1 MTTRIIAL
9 WIVLAAILGFAFGG
23 TLVWSTQKAPP
34 NNREYP
40 AKAEAQDSRARKTP
54 INSITDEKHN
64 GGKQKENWYQT
75 FLDHTPDWFVA
86 IFTLL
91 LAFITYR
98 LVASTN
104 RLWEA
109 GERQLKIA
117 GKTASVAINVER
129 PYVYVSEIELRRVP
143 LPEGEGPPA
152 DVYVPVFTF
161 TNYGRTPAFVTR
173 VGYNHAVVDKLPD
186 EPAYHFT
193 DDLTVELVIRPG
205 ESYPFMLEQPWMFIG
220 AEQRAKIMVGK
231 MYPRCWGQ
239 IRYRDFLGGVGETGF
254 VAFQYPELKAGD
266 RIVSE
271 AAFRFTGPPAYT
283 YQRYSDDGSDPS

>member
-143 LPEGEGPPA
+143 LPEGKALPLM
-152 DVYVPVFTF
+152 FTF
-161 TNYGRTPAFVTR
+161 PSSLSRTTGAPPRLLLGLDIITRSWISFPMSRPIILPTISPLNWSSDPANPILSCLNSRGCSSAPSKERKSWWV
-173 VGYNHAVVDKLPD
+173 
-186 EPAYHFT
+186 
-193 DDLTVELVIRPG
+193 
-205 ESYPFMLEQPWMFIG
+205 
-220 AEQRAKIMVGK
+220 
-231 MYPRCWGQ
+231 RCT
-239 IRYRDFLGGVGETGF
+239 L
-254 VAFQYPELKAGD
+254 AAGD
-266 RIVSE
+266 KSGIGISWAGSVK
-271 AAFRFTGPPAYT
+271 PA
-283 YQRYSDDGSDPS
+283 SLPSSIQN